1 MTRCS
6 RLAGAIVIAATV
18 ASLCVPATGAAQQ
31 LASKSAPLAKEL
43 TALLDQKKMDAVAA
57 RDPSTPDYY
66 VGALYFPGLQLLV
79 VSAKY
84 AVALYITEKIAKKDY
99 REVYIDLNSASVQGT
114 KNFIEDL
121 KADGL
126 LPERSGDEPFDIVEM
141 GGKRTMLDGE
151 YKKQQLS
158 EKDYQDAF
166 KAADE
171 AYAKYLS
178 LLIAEA
184 KKN

>member
-1 MTRCS
+1 MRRCS

-18 ASLCVPATGAAQQ
+18 ASLCVPATSAAQQ
-31 LASKSAPLAKEL
+31 LTSKSAPLAKEL
-43 TALLDQKKMDAVAA
+43 AALLDQKKIDAIAA
-57 RDPSTPDYY
+57 KDASAPDYY
-66 VGALYFPGLQLLV
+66 VAALYFPGLQLLV

-84 AVALYITEKIAKKDY
+84 AVAMYITEKLAKKDY

-126 LPERSGDEPFDIVEM
+126 LPDRSGDEPFDIVEI
-141 GGKRTMLDGE
+141 GGKRTMFDGDH
-151 YKKQQLS
+151 KKQQLT
-158 EKDYQDAF
+158 EQAYGDAF
-166 KAADE
+166 RAADE

>member
-6 RLAGAIVIAATV
+6 RLAGAITIAATV

-43 TALLDQKKMDAVAA
+43 TTLLDQKKVDSIAA
-57 RDPSTPDYY
+57 RDPSVPDYY

-84 AVALYITEKIAKKDY
+84 AVPMYINEKLAKKDY

-114 KNFIEDL
+114 KTFIEDL
-121 KADGL
+121 RADGL
-126 LPERSGDEPFDIVEM
+126 MPDRSGDDPFDIVEM
-141 GGKRTMLDGE
+141 GGKRTMFDGE
-151 YKKQQLS
+151 FKKQQLS
-158 EKDYQDAF
+158 EQAYQDAF

>member
-1 MTRCS
+1 MTSRS
-6 RLAGAIVIAATV
+6 RLAGAVVLAAMV
-18 ASLCVPATGAAQQ
+18 ACFCVPATGAAQQ

-43 TALLDQKKMDAVAA
+43 AALLDQKKLDSIAA
-57 RDPSTPDYY
+57 KDPSVPDYY

-79 VSAKY
+79 VSSKY
-84 AVALYITEKIAKKDY
+84 AVAMYINEKLAKKDY

-114 KNFIEDL
+114 KTFIEDL

-126 LPERSGDEPFDIVEM
+126 LPDRSGDDPFDIVEM
-141 GGKRTMLDGE
+141 GGKRTMLDGD

-158 EKDYQDAF
+158 EQAYADAF

-171 AYAKYLS
+171 AYAKYLA